1 MNFIFI
7 SPNFPANYWEFCA
20 GLKAN
25 GVNVLGIADAPYDA
39 LSYELKESLTEY
51 YRVESL
57 ENYEQVYR
65 AVAFFAHKYGFIDW
79 IESNNEYWLRQDAR
93 LRRQFGVT
101 TGIQGDN
108 INDIME
114 KSSQKRLYEQA
125 GIPTARQL
133 ALVAGKE
140 AAWDFVKR
148 IGYPVIVKPDRGV
161 GAAHTFKVSNDDEL
175 RDFLDNDPNYQDY
188 VMEQFISGNIR
199 SYDAIINSKGEPIF
213 ESMAMFPPSIMDIV
227 NNNDELTYCIAKEV
241 PEALRELGRKTVKAF
256 GITRRFVHMEFFCLT
271 RDHAELGKEGDFVA
285 LEVNVRPAGADTP
298 DMMNYA
304 HSTDVYKIW
313 ADMVA
318 FDESRTPLGDK
329 FFCAYASRRDMYQYV
344 TSMDEIYR
352 RYGQRIMMHTR
363 MPDVLASAMGNEQ
376 IVARLNTLEEV
387 EDFTNLVKTRK

>member
-101 TGIQGDN
+101 TGIQGDH

-199 SYDAIINSKGEPIF
+199 S
-213 ESMAMFPPSIMDIV
+213 
-227 NNNDELTYCIAKEV
+227 
-241 PEALRELGRKTVKAF
+241 
-256 GITRRFVHMEFFCLT
+256 
-271 RDHAELGKEGDFVA
+271 
-285 LEVNVRPAGADTP
+285 
-298 DMMNYA
+298 
-304 HSTDVYKIW
+304 
-313 ADMVA
+313 
-318 FDESRTPLGDK
+318 
-329 FFCAYASRRDMYQYV
+329 
-344 TSMDEIYR
+344 
-352 RYGQRIMMHTR
+352 
-363 MPDVLASAMGNEQ
+363 
-376 IVARLNTLEEV
+376 
-387 EDFTNLVKTRK
+387 